1 MNAKKLAAKK
11 PAPAKKVATQ
21 SIAIGSPGSEA
32 HYRAQSDMRTL
43 KEAEQIR
50 ADASRHAAAVNHAKA
65 EVGALQKVARK
76 KV

>member
-1 MNAKKLAAKK
+1 MIKKPAARK
-11 PAPAKKVATQ
+11 PAPAKKSATPSFSVA
-21 SIAIGSPGSEA
+21 SPGSDA

-50 ADASRHAAAVNHAKA
+50 ADSSRHAAAVNHAKA